1 MPCRRRDV
9 AACHRRPWERQAAA
23 ALTIPSKAGAPDGAL
38 LVAPLGLPA
47 SGPGE
52 RPVSAP
58 LRLRRPASS
67 LRLAFSPLLFSL
79 ARLRA
84 SRPASLPRP
93 FRGRLLCRGAFRG
106 RLLCRRPLS
115 RRLAGRCLTGSSL
128 PRRGLLLGAG
138 LLRSRPCGARPAGG
152 LFCSRLLARCALL
165 PTRFR
170 SHGSAPISDLMP
182 QADADS
188 ERVLA
193 ESFLTG
199 PSLPSRAT
207 S

>member
-9 AACHRRPWERQAAA
+9 AACHRPWERQGAE

-38 LVAPLGLPA
+38 LAAPLGLPA
-47 SGPGE
+47 LGPGPGL
-52 RPVSAP
+52 PVSAP
-58 LRLRRPASS
+58 LRLRLPASS
-67 LRLAFSPLLFSL
+67 LRLAFSPLLSSL

-84 SRPASLPRP
+84 SC
-93 FRGRLLCRGAFRG
+93 RLLCRCAFRG
-106 RLLCRRPLS
+106 RLLCRRPL
-115 RRLAGRCLTGSSL
+115 RGRLAGRCLTGGSL

-138 LLRSRPCGARPAGG
+138 LLRSRPCGARAPAGG
-152 LFCSRLLARCALL
+152 LFCGRLLARCALL

-188 ERVLA
+188 ERVQA